1 MIEKICKLILYR
13 SAWEINHCINSTMPF
28 LRYIGDIGLIEKKFD
43 VNVEEIYP
51 EVKEHIEENMLV
63 CGLKLNKLI
72 PLQRKSPHTTSRNTL
87 VDALVEHSNVSYN
100 RYTKNVV
107 TLSTTYR
114 SIVVVRDI
122 NEIVNHILQPQCFVL
137 YIPL

>member
-1 MIEKICKLILYR
+1 
-13 SAWEINHCINSTMPF
+13 MPF
-28 LRYIGDIGLIEKKFD
+28 LRYIGNIELIEKQFD
-43 VNVEEIYP
+43 VNIEEIYP

-72 PLQRKSPHTTSRNTL
+72 PLQRKSPHTTSRNT

-122 NEIVNHILQPQCFVL
+122 NEIVNHILQSQCLVL